1 MPFIIIPYSIV
12 SHVYIQ
18 EFQTTR
24 YRMISQ
30 RNQKFEGVC
39 GIRMRDIK
47 MTTDNT
53 NGIATYW
60 YNKIL
65 AIGITTY

>member
-1 MPFIIIPYSIV
+1 
-12 SHVYIQ
+12 
-18 EFQTTR
+18 
-24 YRMISQ
+24 MISQ

-39 GIRMRDIK
+39 GIRMRDIT

-60 YNKIL
+60 YNNIL